1 MNSKTRFFLSFYK
14 SKSDPKPPTSVPK
27 RLYRSLSPTIL
38 RNTVDLKIIGG
49 DQAGD
54 RFSEGFSKREIGIWQ
69 LFCGFLAFIYRRGG
83 GKGGEGGG

>member
-1 MNSKTRFFLSFYK
+1 M
-14 SKSDPKPPTSVPK
+14 
-27 RLYRSLSPTIL
+27 
-38 RNTVDLKIIGG
+38 DLKIIGG